1 MAAPRPPGW
10 SRQSLAG
17 RGFQHICH
25 AFAGSPQPVGL
36 RLRTTLVKDTIY
48 RAVVKVARA
57 IFWALDLQID
67 VVGSGNIPTSGPVV
81 IAANHSSFV
90 DFMLVGLPAVRRG
103 RLVRFMAKESV
114 FRSVV
119 GGPLMRGMGHIPV
132 DRRHG
137 AIAARHALRA
147 LRRGEVV
154 GVYPEATIGHAFLL
168 KDRGD
173 VRRGAAYLSIATG
186 APLVP
191 VAHWGLHRVWT
202 VGGHLSLRRGY
213 AVRLVVGEP
222 LRAHPGE
229 SAEGLTDRLHLRM
242 SAMVDD
248 LVRGHPQRPACPRG
262 AWWWPAVH
270 GGAAPTAGMARAMDL
285 AGVRRADG
293 GHPRGKPDMAFR
305 P

>member
-1 MAAPRPPGW
+1 M
-10 SRQSLAG
+10 
-17 RGFQHICH
+17 
-25 AFAGSPQPVGL
+25 
-36 RLRTTLVKDTIY
+36 KDTLY
-48 RAVVKVARA
+48 RAVVKVARG
-57 IFWALDLQID
+57 IFWALDLKID
-67 VVGSGNIPTSGPVV
+67 VVGSANVPTIGPVV

-90 DFMLVGLPAVRRG
+90 DFLLVGLPAVGRG
-103 RLVRFMAKESV
+103 RLVRFMAKQSV

-173 VRRGAAYLSIATG
+173 LRRGAAYLAIATG

-191 VAHWGLHRVWT
+191 VVHWGLHRVWT

-222 LRAHPGE
+222 LRPRAGE
-229 SAEGLTDRLHLRM
+229 CAEGLTDRLHLSM
-242 SAMVDD
+242 SAMVDG
-248 LVRGHPQRPACPRG
+248 LVREHPQRPACPRD
-262 AWWWPAVH
+262 AWWWPAAH
-270 GGAAPTAGMARAMDL
+270 GGAAPTAERARAMDL
-285 AGVRRADG
+285 TAVRRADG
-293 GHPRGKPDMAFR
+293 ARLTGKPDMAFR
-305 P
+305 E